1 MIEKKF
7 LISIAFSRKI
17 MSRRRSMPWIHRWS
31 RVLIGAIA
39 IVGALT
45 TAYLTLSH
53 FQGQSVACPTS
64 GCESV
69 LSSQYAKIGGLPLS
83 LFGALAYAAMA
94 LFALGPLAINANQN
108 RDLRKKLEEW
118 TWILLLIGAVSMVVF
133 SGYLMFLLFFK
144 INAGICIYCIASATF
159 TVSMLLLTLAGR
171 EWPDF
176 GQVLFTGIVV
186 AVVAGLGTLILYAGI
201 SGKTVSSPNGS
212 PELLPITTT
221 SGPAE
226 VALADHLQEVGAKMY
241 GAYWCP
247 HCHDQKQLFGQQA
260 FAKVPYI
267 ECDPNGP
274 DGKPDL
280 CKAAKIEGFPTWK
293 IKSQSLSGTQPLTEL
308 AKVSAYSGPQ
318 TFKNVAEGPVSAPA
332 Q

>member
-1 MIEKKF
+1 
-7 LISIAFSRKI
+7 
-17 MSRRRSMPWIHRWS
+17 MSRRRSTPWIHRWS

-39 IVGALT
+39 IIGALT
-45 TAYLTLSH
+45 TGYLTLTH

-64 GCESV
+64 GCDSV

-83 LFGALAYAAMA
+83 LFGTLAYSAMA
-94 LFALGPLAINANQN
+94 FFSLGPLAVNATENK
-108 RDLRKKLEEW
+108 DLRKKLEES
-118 TWILLLIGAVSMVVF
+118 TWLVLLIGAISMVVF

-144 INAGICIYCIASATF
+144 INAGICIYCVASATF
-159 TVSMLLLTLAGR
+159 TVAMLLLTIAGR
-171 EWPDF
+171 EWPDL
-176 GQVLFTGIVV
+176 GQLLFTGIIVTV
-186 AVVAGLGTLILYAGI
+186 LASLGTLIMYAGI
-201 SGKTVSSPNGS
+201 TGKTVASSTGS

-226 VALADHLQEVGAKMY
+226 ISLAEHLKKVDAKMY

-260 FAKVPYI
+260 FAKISYI
-267 ECDPNGP
+267 ECDSNGP
-274 DGKPDL
+274 NAQPDL

-293 IKSQSLSGTQPLTEL
+293 IKDKSLSGAQALTEL

-318 TFKNVAEGPVSAPA
+318 TFKNIPEGSLAPPK
-332 Q
+332 

>member
-1 MIEKKF
+1 
-7 LISIAFSRKI
+7 
-17 MSRRRSMPWIHRWS
+17 MSRRRSVPWIYRWS
-31 RVLIGAIA
+31 RVLIGMIA
-39 IVGALT
+39 IIGALT
-45 TAYLTLSH
+45 TGYLTLSH

-64 GCESV
+64 GCDSV
-69 LSSQYAKIGGLPLS
+69 LSSQYAKIAGLPLS
-83 LFGALAYAAMA
+83 LFGTLAYSAMV
-94 LFALGPLAINANQN
+94 LFALGPLAVNANQN

-159 TVSMLLLTLAGR
+159 TIAMLLLTLLGR
-171 EWPDF
+171 EWPDP

-186 AVVAGLGTLILYAGI
+186 AVVAGLGTAIMYAGI
-201 SGKTVSSPNGS
+201 SGKTVGSSTS
-212 PELLPITTT
+212 PLLPITTN

-226 VALADHLQEVGAKMY
+226 ISLAEHLQTVGAKMY

-260 FAKVPYI
+260 FAKISYI

-274 DGKPDL
+274 DAKPDL
-280 CKAAKIEGFPTWK
+280 CKAAKIQGFPTWK
-293 IKSQSLSGTQPLTEL
+293 IKSQSLSGTQPLTQL
-308 AKVSAYSGPQ
+308 AKVSAYTGPQ
-318 TFKNVAEGPVSAPA
+318 TFKNAAEGPVAPA